1 MPSQWIPCCY
11 LKSRVE
17 MLQIRVFELPAL
29 LQGHAANIT
38 STGSPIGR
46 AASYSY
52 HPLRVITELLTLALL
67 AMK

>member
-11 LKSRVE
+11 LKRCVE

-46 AASYSY
+46 AASY